1 MLHGGWNCIADVSNL
16 DLNYCLFALHNY
28 IQQEYNLATCVFD
41 WYICVS
47 CAHALKNN
55 ELWDLL
61 FELVTR
67 THIYNNELWSL
78 LFLCYVALTSKNAA
92 ELDMVQWLELHCSCL
107 ELGLT
112 LLYVRFAH
120 LHSTR
125 MQSCNLNGRL
135 MCLCVCLVH
144 SHLKQ
149 RTLELTIC
157 CWPCAL
163 TFENNELWSL
173 VFVG

>member
-107 ELGLT
+107 ELGLK
-112 LLYVRFAH
+112 LLYVRFAR
-120 LHSTR
+120 LRSER
-125 MQSCNLNGRL
+125 EQPCNLHGR
-135 MCLCVCLVH
+135 LCVCQLH

-149 RTLELTIC
+149 STLEFTI
-157 CWPCAL
+157 
-163 TFENNELWSL
+163 
-173 VFVG
+173 FVC